1 MEQPENTQFYFEKC
15 CKRSFYKGQSAF
27 ARVLDVIL
35 FNILCF
41 FAAYFILRQWLNSRA
56 LCCFFSFILTA
67 VFFFVSKIING
78 RRLEKHTE
86 KLKAD
91 TEKELIKQKLI
102 LMEPEE
108 YKNTVEKIFKRD
120 CIILQSAEPVNAD
133 RVYES
138 VREGIKQGGKALPII
153 SIEPFCDK
161 AAEIA
166 CQLEKYGP
174 RFIPA
179 QDIPG
184 IKEEIL
190 ITDSEIQNAIIQKF
204 GKKKRKRIDLSS
216 ALLPDMAGKYFSL
229 GIMLL
234 LLSFIMSCRIYLRIF
249 ASLAFTVSGTIFF
262 GNIIKKHKNS
272 DNA

>member
-1 MEQPENTQFYFEKC
+1 MEQSENTQFYFEKC

-41 FAAYFILRQWLNSRA
+41 FAAYFILRQWLDGRA
-56 LCCFFSFILTA
+56 LCVFLSFILTA
-67 VFFFVSKIING
+67 VFFFASKIING

-91 TEKELIKQKLI
+91 TERELIKQKLI

-108 YKNTVEKIFKRD
+108 YKNTMKKLFNRD
-120 CIILQSAEPVNAD
+120 CIILQSVEPVNAD

-138 VREGIKQGGKALPII
+138 VREGIKRGGKALPII
-153 SIEPFCDK
+153 SIEPFSDK
-161 AAEIA
+161 AAGIA

-174 RFIPA
+174 GLILA

-190 ITDSEIQNAIIQKF
+190 ITDSEIQTAIMQKF

-234 LLSFIMSCRIYLRIF
+234 LLSFIMSCRIYLRLF